1 MSGPFSASASALQ
14 VNVRRS
20 VGAKVEGRL
29 AGLLRDMLEELGV
42 PERDLD
48 ERRLISAANALRHLT
63 QGYDRRPEEIIGDA
77 LFDEA
82 GDEPVIVRDI
92 PFVSLCGEHLLPFH
106 GHAHVAYLPGTSVV
120 GLSKLARLV
129 DLYAHRLQ
137 TPSRLADN
145 VAQAVLEG
153 LDAKGVA
160 VRIEARQVCPGVS
173 GTVMSQVY
181 LGAFKEPSWWRR
193 LEGFR

>member
-20 VGAKVEGRL
+20 VGAKVDGRL

-63 QGYDRRPEEIIGDA
+63 QGYGRRPEEIIGDA

-181 LGAFKEPSWWRR
+181 LGAFTEPSWWRR